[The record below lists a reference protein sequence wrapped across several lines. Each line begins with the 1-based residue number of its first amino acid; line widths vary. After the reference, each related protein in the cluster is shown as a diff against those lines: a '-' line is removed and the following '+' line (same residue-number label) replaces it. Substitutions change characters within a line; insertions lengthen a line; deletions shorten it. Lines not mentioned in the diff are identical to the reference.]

1 MSFAREIKH
10 VMLGTIFLL
19 LLIGASA
26 TYWALAGQNSILR
39 RDDNPRLIEALA
51 RVRRGGIYDRDGEL
65 LVQSQHQA
73 DGVPRTYYR
82 PSTFSVVGYYS
93 LRYGSAGAE
102 AAYDDDLNGSDE
114 IHDLEDLFA
123 QRILQIPP
131 TGADIR
137 LTLSVTIQEALVNA
151 MQGFQGAAIVMEAQ
165 SGALLALA
173 SLPSYDPNSL
183 DTDWE
188 GLIAA
193 DGKPFFNRA
202 LQGLYQPGS
211 AMSALWLARAIQGD
225 FDLARIYAESDA
237 PVVLDSDTTV
247 ACVTKPAASDLSL
260 TEAFAF
266 GCPAPFVSFQST
278 QSADS
283 HEELL
288 AEFLL
293 EDLIAL
299 AGFPVPEARPT
310 LEPERIETLETGIRQ
325 KRNALGQGDITV
337 TPLHWAAI
345 MSAIAGDG
353 SARLPH
359 ILDATRKPDASF
371 WAPAN
376 HERSTFTMMSA
387 STAASLRTILKRSW
401 ARILNLNS
409 PEDVPAGA
417 HIVMSQSG
425 DEKQVWLNGFVTP
438 TDEASIAF
446 VILLEDTDEIDALLP
461 IGQALI
467 DILLNS

>member
-247 ACVTKPAASDLSL
+247 TCVTKPIASDLSL
-260 TEAFAF
+260 TEAFAY

-278 QSADS
+278 QSAES
-283 HEELL
+283 HEEML

-293 EDLIAL
+293 EDLVTL
-299 AGFPVPEARPT
+299 AGFPVPEARPA
-310 LEPERIETLETGIRQ
+310 LDSQQRETLETELRQ
-325 KRNALGQGDITV
+325 KRNALGQGDVTV

-345 MSAIAGDG
+345 MTAIAGDG

-359 ILDATRKPDASF
+359 ILDATRKPDASY

-409 PEDVPAGA
+409 PEDASAGA

-438 TDEASIAF
+438 IDEASIAF